1 MIFYHQITNITHYFI
16 TIIMNRTAY
25 IAGKI
30 TGLPKGHVQDKFE
43 TISNQLSGM
52 GYEVVKPVAL
62 SDDTKTWDDSVRS
75 DIKKMLECDEV
86 HLLPDWQDS
95 KGAQLERDIALR
107 LGMQVVY
114 H

>member
-1 MIFYHQITNITHYFI
+1 
-16 TIIMNRTAY
+16 MNRTAY

-30 TGLPKGHVQDKFE
+30 TGLPKANVKDKFNMIA
-43 TISNQLSGM
+43 TQLSGM
-52 GYEVVKPVAL
+52 GYEVVKPDAV
-62 SDDTKTWDDSVRS
+62 SDDTKTWDAAVRN

-95 KGAQLERDIALR
+95 RGAQLERDIALR

>member
-1 MIFYHQITNITHYFI
+1 
-16 TIIMNRTAY
+16 MNRTAY

-30 TGLPKGHVQDKFE
+30 TGLPIGDVKDKFNVMATE
-43 TISNQLSGM
+43 LSGM
-52 GYEVVKPVAL
+52 GYEVIKPEAINNE
-62 SDDTKTWDDSVRS
+62 SQTWDAAVRN

-86 HLLPDWQDS
+86 HLLPDWQES
-95 KGAQLERDIALR
+95 RGAQLERDIALR

>member
-1 MIFYHQITNITHYFI
+1 
-16 TIIMNRTAY
+16 MNRTAY

-30 TGLPKGHVQDKFE
+30 TGLPKGYVKDKF
-43 TISNQLSGM
+43 NLMARQLSGM
-52 GYEVVKPVAL
+52 GYNVVKPDAVT
-62 SDDTKTWDDSVRS
+62 DDSKAWDDAVRN

-86 HLLPDWQDS
+86 HLLPDWQES
-95 KGAQLERDIALR
+95 RGAQLERDIAIR

>member
-1 MIFYHQITNITHYFI
+1 
-16 TIIMNRTAY
+16 MNKTAY

-30 TGLPKGHVQDKFE
+30 TGLPQCNVADKFTMME
-43 TISNQLSGM
+43 NKLSDM
-52 GYEVVKPVAL
+52 GYDVVKPLGVTDN
-62 SDDTKTWDDSVRS
+62 SRTWHDAVRS

-95 KGAQLERDIALR
+95 RGAQLERDIALR

>member
-1 MIFYHQITNITHYFI
+1 
-16 TIIMNRTAY
+16 MNRTAY

-30 TGLPKGHVQDKFE
+30 TGLPQNDVKEKF
-43 TISNQLSGM
+43 NLVAMQLAAM
-52 GYEVVKPVAL
+52 GYHVVKPV
-62 SDDTKTWDDSVRS
+62 SVYDHTKTWDDAVRS
-75 DIKKMLECDEV
+75 DIKQMLECDEV

-95 KGAQLERDIALR
+95 RGAQLERDIALR

>member
-1 MIFYHQITNITHYFI
+1 
-16 TIIMNRTAY
+16 MNRTAY
-25 IAGKI
+25 VAGKI
-30 TGLPKGHVQDKFE
+30 TGLPRADVKGKFD
-43 TISNQLSGM
+43 TISHQLMNM
-52 GYEVVKPVAL
+52 GYHVVEPVGVTDDSKP
-62 SDDTKTWDDSVRS
+62 WDDAVRS

-95 KGAQLERDIALR
+95 KGAQLERDIALH

>member
-1 MIFYHQITNITHYFI
+1 
-16 TIIMNRTAY
+16 MNRTVY

-30 TGLPKGHVQDKFE
+30 TGLPKEEVQSKFNNI
-43 TISNQLSGM
+43 TSRLTDM
-52 GYEVVKPVAL
+52 GYTVVNPAVAL
-62 SDDTKTWDDSVRS
+62 DEERNWRDAVRA

-86 HLLPDWQDS
+86 HLLPDWQES
-95 KGAQLERDIALR
+95 RGAQLERDIALR

>member
-1 MIFYHQITNITHYFI
+1 
-16 TIIMNRTAY
+16 MNRTAY

-30 TGLPKGHVQDKFE
+30 TGLPKGHVIDKFNMMARE
-43 TISNQLSGM
+43 LSGM
-52 GYEVVKPVAL
+52 GYQVVKPEAVT
-62 SDDTKTWDDSVRS
+62 DDTKPWGDAVRT

-86 HLLPDWQDS
+86 HLLPDWQES
-95 KGAQLERDIALR
+95 RGAQLERDIALR

>member
-1 MIFYHQITNITHYFI
+1 
-16 TIIMNRTAY
+16 MNKTAY
-25 IAGKI
+25 IAGKV
-30 TGLPKGHVQDKFE
+30 TGLPKNHVVSKFNTVE
-43 TISNQLSGM
+43 DQLISM
-52 GYEVVKPVAL
+52 GYQVVKPQAVYEDNASWDVA
-62 SDDTKTWDDSVRS
+62 VRG

-95 KGAQLERDIALR
+95 RGAQLERDIALR

>member
-1 MIFYHQITNITHYFI
+1 
-16 TIIMNRTAY
+16 MNRTAY

-30 TGLPKGHVQDKFE
+30 TGLPMGDVRDKFDVMAA
-43 TISNQLSGM
+43 QLSGM
-52 GYEVVKPVAL
+52 GYQVVKPLAVY
-62 SDDTKTWDDSVRS
+62 DETHDWDEAVRS

-86 HLLPDWQDS
+86 HLLSDWQDS
-95 KGAQLERDIALR
+95 RGAQLERDIALR

>member
-1 MIFYHQITNITHYFI
+1 
-16 TIIMNRTAY
+16 MNRTAY

-30 TGLPKGHVQDKFE
+30 TGLPKGYVKDKF
-43 TISNQLSGM
+43 NLMARQLSGM
-52 GYEVVKPVAL
+52 GYKVVKPDAVT
-62 SDDTKTWDDSVRS
+62 DDSKAWDDAVRN

-86 HLLPDWQDS
+86 HLLPDWQES
-95 KGAQLERDIALR
+95 RGAQLERDIAIR